1 MDRLINKSWMNRCS
15 RWMDRWMDDACVNGW
30 LDKWMEWMDG
40 WMGDEGEMDEE

>member
-1 MDRLINKSWMNRCS
+1 
-15 RWMDRWMDDACVNGW
+15 MDDACVNGW